1 MHTPSATGPEICERQ
16 LLQAAT
22 DQGSS
27 ESGSSTPGRREGPSE
42 STDRPTNPQTGL
54 PCLFVPWSTIAQELR
69 IPVVHETLHANLLD
83 MILQAMGIFHTEEQ
97 RSFRS
102 RNRALFDQL
111 RGQSK
116 PLESLAPN
124 ILEAIYDGRPWNDKW
139 ETLLWH
145 MAQHYKFWLVVPPA
159 PGWLAQ
165 DEDGTWVSFCL
176 ECVEEAR
183 LENEGLRKRF

>member
-1 MHTPSATGPEICERQ
+1 M
-16 LLQAAT
+16 
-22 DQGSS
+22 
-27 ESGSSTPGRREGPSE
+27 
-42 STDRPTNPQTGL
+42 
-54 PCLFVPWSTIAQELR
+54 
-69 IPVVHETLHANLLD
+69 VHETLHANLLD

-159 PGWLAQ
+159 PGWLVQ
-165 DEDGTWVSFCL
+165 DEDGSWVSSSLECL
-176 ECVEEAR
+176 EEATDVR
-183 LENEGLRKRF
+183 FPDSKGNHIRIRAGFQRKNISERTR